1 MKKISCS
8 LTSMFFLINSGVI
21 VNACNAKLFDPD
33 APNIKVSNIELNKN
47 KLSETSTIEV
57 PEYLDGIT
65 LTATE
70 DQNVPNTAY
79 KLKLEKQPTKNN
91 LIVSFTVEI
100 DKDNLPDNDYEEV
113 YRVSYGEYVANFLI
127 RFIV

>member
-1 MKKISCS
+1 MLAYINV
-8 LTSMFFLINSGVI
+8 FFLINSGVI

-70 DQNVPNTAY
+70 DQNDPNTAY

-91 LIVSFTVEI
+91 LIVSFTV

-113 YRVSYGEYVANFLI
+113 YRVTYGEYVAGFLI